1 MWIDINSH
9 VGHWPYRKLIYDDCD
24 SLLQRMDRFGVDLS
38 VVSSLSGIHFKN
50 TQSAN
55 RELYHQWRSSEELKQ
70 RLVPYAVINPTYAG
84 WKYDLKQCVEE
95 YEMQGVA
102 VYPKYHDYAVDHEA
116 LITLVETARDYDIPV
131 ALTLR
136 MVDHRAR
143 FWMDVEREWALADVM
158 PLIRSVPDAQY
169 LIWNVANSTRLDEND
184 LHLIK
189 NAEVLMDTSGRAT
202 NHLSGLLELFGED
215 KFAFG
220 SHAPLL
226 DYATGRLRIEYL
238 DHPETTRENLR
249 SGNAARFLKLK

>member
-1 MWIDINSH
+1 MWIDINNH
-9 VGHWPYRKLIYDDCD
+9 IGHWPYQKLIYDDCD
-24 SLLQRMDRFGVDLS
+24 ALLQRMDRFGVDLS

-116 LITLVETARDYDIPV
+116 LIELVETARDYDIPV

-143 FWMDVEREWALADVM
+143 FWMDVKREWALADVM
-158 PLIRSVPDAQY
+158 PLIRRVPDAQY

-184 LHLIK
+184 LRLIK
-189 NAEVLMDTSGRAT
+189 NADVLMDTSGRAT
-202 NHLSGLLELFGED
+202 NNLSGLLELFGVD

-220 SHAPLL
+220 SHAPIL
-226 DYATGRLRIEYL
+226 DYATARLRIEYL
-238 DHPETTRENLR
+238 DHPETTKEKLR
-249 SGNAARFLKLK
+249 SGNAARLLNLK

>member
-9 VGHWPYRKLIYDDCD
+9 IGHWPYQKLIYDDCS
-24 SLLQRMDRFGVDLS
+24 SLLQRMDRFGIDRS

-55 RELYHQWRSSEELKQ
+55 RDLYDQWRSSEEMKG
-70 RLVPYAVINPTYAG
+70 RMIPFAVINPTYAG
-84 WKYDLKQCVEE
+84 WKYDLQRCVEDFH
-95 YEMQGVA
+95 MKGVA
-102 VYPKYHDYAVDHEA
+102 IYPKYHDYSVDHEGT
-116 LITLVETARDYDIPV
+116 IELVETARDYGIPV

-169 LIWNVANSTRLDEND
+169 LIWNVANRTRLDEND
-184 LHLIK
+184 LRLIK
-189 NAEVLMDTSGRAT
+189 NADLLMDTSGRAT
-202 NHLSGLLELFGED
+202 NHLSDLLGVFGED

-238 DHPETTRENLR
+238 DHPEATREKLR
-249 SGNAARFLKLK
+249 SGNAVRLLKLK